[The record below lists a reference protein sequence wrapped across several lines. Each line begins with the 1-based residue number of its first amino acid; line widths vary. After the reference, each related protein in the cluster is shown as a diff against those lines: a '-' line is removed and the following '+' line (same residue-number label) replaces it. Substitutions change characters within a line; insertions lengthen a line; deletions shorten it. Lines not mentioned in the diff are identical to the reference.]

1 MRRSLYRSFLLSLT
15 FALGLACAG
24 EAPGQPAAS
33 GQPPVAPATTPAP
46 PALESYA
53 TVQAGW
59 ITLRVPPGPSPKEV
73 GRPEPARLAAAL
85 DRSAREMAARI
96 PLPPAAAQSFTVVLE
111 PGYVEQALR
120 AERIGEAVPGP
131 AGGTA
136 DLHLVYHP
144 DDLFAYRHALAR
156 VLLTRAGVL
165 PPGWL
170 LDGAA
175 LWLSRDW
182 YGRPYP
188 EWIPRLAAARV
199 LPTAGDLL
207 PASGEEQR
215 AASRVLWTPAA
226 AAVVDRLP
234 GATLAEKLAPMPT
247 RELTA
252 EILARLA
259 APAAP
264 PPAPVTRK
272 VSGRQPFLKGV
283 SFAMLN
289 RLEGGYHAP
298 SVDRQL
304 DRLKKLGANSVS
316 VMPFASQRAPDSPE
330 LVYLNRHPRSET
342 DIGLI
347 HATRRARALG
357 LRVLYKPHI
366 WVSHDSWPGD
376 VVMKS
381 EEDWALWWERY
392 RRYVLHHAVLAG
404 WARAEL
410 FSVGVELSKTVHRE
424 REWRDLLAST
434 RLFYPGLVTYSGNW
448 YGDLEGVRFWDA
460 TDLIGVDAYFP
471 LSASPEA
478 ARAELELGA
487 RGIAERLEAASR
499 RHSRPVLLTEV
510 GFAARRSAWVA
521 PHEEG
526 GEYSEADQALAYEA
540 LFKALGRPRWLAG
553 TYVWKAF
560 SDDVSDASGR
570 ARVRADFRFLGR
582 EAEGAVRRYYQA
594 K

>member
-1 MRRSLYRSFLLSLT
+1 MRRSPLLL
-15 FALGLACAG
+15 AVPVLLLGAGLACAQSPG
-24 EAPGQPAAS
+24 EPPPPPAA
-33 GQPPVAPATTPAP
+33 APAP

-59 ITLRVPPGPSPKEV
+59 VTLRVPSGQA
-73 GRPEPARLAAAL
+73 GRPELARLAASL

-96 PLPPAAAQSFTVVLE
+96 PLASAAVTVVLE

-120 AERIGEAVPGP
+120 TERIGEAVPGP
-131 AGGTA
+131 PG

-156 VLLTRAGVL
+156 VLLSRSPAIAGRV

-175 LWLSRDW
+175 LWLSHDW

-199 LPTAGDLL
+199 LPTAEELL
-207 PASGEEQR
+207 PASGEEQQ

-234 GATLAEKLAPMPT
+234 GSTLAEKLAAPPT
-247 RELTA
+247 RERTA

-259 APAAP
+259 P
-264 PPAPVTRK
+264 PPSPSLPSLKSLSSSSPR
-272 VSGRQPFLKGV
+272 RPPFLKGV

-316 VMPFASQRAPDSPE
+316 VMPFAAQRAPDSPN

-381 EEDWALWWERY
+381 EQDWALWWERY

-424 REWRDLLAST
+424 REWRDLIAST
-434 RLFYPGLVTYSGNW
+434 RLFYPGLVTYAGNW
-448 YGDLEGVRFWDA
+448 HGDLEEVGFWDA

-478 ARAELELGA
+478 ARAELEQGA
-487 RGIAERLEAASR
+487 RGIAQRLAAASR
-499 RHSRPVLLTEV
+499 RHGRPVLLTEV
-510 GFAARRSAWVA
+510 GFAARQGAWIA

-560 SDDVSDASGR
+560 SDDVSDTTGR
-570 ARVRADFRFLGR
+570 ARVRSDFRFLGR
-582 EAEGAVRRYYQA
+582 EAEAAVRKYYQA
-594 K
+594 R